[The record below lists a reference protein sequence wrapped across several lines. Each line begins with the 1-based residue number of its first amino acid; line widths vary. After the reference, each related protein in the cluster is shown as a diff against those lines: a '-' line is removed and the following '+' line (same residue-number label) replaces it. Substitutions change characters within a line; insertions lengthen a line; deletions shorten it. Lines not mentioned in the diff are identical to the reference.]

1 MRCEDALNQLN
12 ARADGELS
20 DDQAASLDNA
30 SLEAHLA
37 ACAQCRAVAEGLTT
51 IDADLRGA
59 FAPRREAAARL
70 AAHTAAL
77 VRASTEITATSASQ
91 SAPSQPAPTQYVE
104 WLHTLLA
111 MAAGFLL
118 AVGLFR
124 PWQPT
129 KVAPLAP
136 AQQKPAPIARLA
148 VATGPVEMRID
159 SMLPFFTCPTNSP
172 IARDSI
178 VRTGATERCEIA
190 LDDGNALRLDCNT
203 EVKLRQPE
211 VVELSRGRVWSCSE
225 PGRKGIE
232 IQAAG
237 CTVAAK
243 PATQLAVDCQPDV
256 VRVMVVEGMADV
268 RTARHSQEVGAG
280 RHVRVVAGRVE
291 DDPEQRDP
299 LLETA
304 WVNSVLALG
313 SSDHPE
319 LLKRVNQLLANVGA
333 AKLSLLYEDELR
345 RLGDGG
351 VPPLLAYLN
360 STRDTPQVAQR
371 ATAAR
376 IVADVAESR
385 WIADL
390 IALLTDAN
398 GDVRFQAARGLE
410 RLTGRDQGRRPEA
423 WQKDSWGA
431 CESAYDH
438 WLAWWKENSNRYPA
452 AHRELTA
459 PTAPPF

>member
-20 DDQAASLDNA
+20 DDETAWLDNA

-37 ACAQCRAVAEGLTT
+37 ECAPCRAVADGLTT
-51 IDADLRGA
+51 IDADLRRA
-59 FAPRREAAARL
+59 FAARRQAAARL

-77 VRASTEITATSASQ
+77 VRVSTNTAVTSV
-91 SAPSQPAPTQYVE
+91 SQPTPQQGVK
-104 WLHTLLA
+104 WLHVLLA

-124 PWQPT
+124 PWQPRT
-129 KVAPLAP
+129 IAPLAP
-136 AQQKPAPIARLA
+136 VQQKPAPIARLA

-203 EVKLRQPE
+203 EVKLHQPE
-211 VVELSRGRVWSCSE
+211 VVELSRGRIWSCSE
-225 PGRKGIE
+225 SGRKGIE

-237 CTVAAK
+237 CTVAAR
-243 PATQLAVDCQPDV
+243 PATQLAVDCQPDA
-256 VRVMVVEGMADV
+256 VRVMVVEGTADV
-268 RTARHSQEVGAG
+268 RTNRQSRQVGAG
-280 RHVRVVAGRVE
+280 RQVRVVADRVE
-291 DDPEQRDP
+291 DDPDQRDP

-360 STRDTPQVAQR
+360 STRDTPLVPQR

-390 IALLTDAN
+390 IALLTDPN

-423 WQKDSWGA
+423 WQTESWGA

-438 WLAWWKENSNRYPA
+438 WLAWWKDNSNRYPA
-452 AHRELTA
+452 VHRELTA

>member
-1 MRCEDALNQLN
+1 MRCEDVMNQLN
-12 ARADGELS
+12 ARADGALS
-20 DDQAASLDNA
+20 DDQATPLDNV

-37 ACAQCRAVAEGLTT
+37 ECAECRAVAEGLTT
-51 IDADLRGA
+51 INADLRRA
-59 FAPRREAAARL
+59 FAPRRDAAARL
-70 AAHTAAL
+70 ATHAVAL
-77 VRASTEITATSASQ
+77 VRASTEIAATSASK
-91 SAPSQPAPTQYVE
+91 SAPAQHVK
-104 WLHTLLA
+104 WLHVLLA

-129 KVAPLAP
+129 TVAPIAP

-148 VATGPVEMRID
+148 VATGPVEMRVD
-159 SMLPFFTCPTNSP
+159 RMLPFFTCPTNSP

-190 LDDGNALRLDCNT
+190 LDDGNTLRLDCNT
-203 EVKLRQPE
+203 EVKLHQPE
-211 VVELSRGRVWSCSE
+211 VVELSRGRILLCSE

-237 CTVAAK
+237 GTVVAQ
-243 PATQLAVDCQPDV
+243 PATQLAVDCQSDV
-256 VRVMVVEGMADV
+256 VRVMVVEGMANV
-268 RTARHSQEVGAG
+268 RTNRQSREVGAG
-280 RHVRVVAGRVE
+280 RRIRVVADRVE
-291 DDPEQRDP
+291 DDPDQRDP

-360 STRDTPQVAQR
+360 STRDTPLVPQR

-410 RLTGRDQGRRPEA
+410 RLTGRDQGRRPEG
-423 WQKDSWGA
+423 WQTESWGA
-431 CESAYDH
+431 CGTAYDR
-438 WLAWWKENSNRYPA
+438 WLAWWKDNSNRYPA